1 MLVTSISQ
9 VLVEGEWFLAHKSY
23 FVVVAFHKV
32 FRQQILP
39 RCCSS
44 IWVVLRIELLHAFL
58 LVLAQY
64 LVAIDLVYHI
74 LSALLTVGG
83 NYIKLLSWALFT
95 YLTFSW
101 GFGVLGFWEI
111 LQRANL
117 LSNLMWLACQ

>member
-23 FVVVAFHKV
+23 FVVVAFHQV

-74 LSALLTVGG
+74 LSALLTVGEIIL
-83 NYIKLLSWALFT
+83 NY
-95 YLTFSW
+95 
-101 GFGVLGFWEI
+101 
-111 LQRANL
+111 
-117 LSNLMWLACQ
+117 